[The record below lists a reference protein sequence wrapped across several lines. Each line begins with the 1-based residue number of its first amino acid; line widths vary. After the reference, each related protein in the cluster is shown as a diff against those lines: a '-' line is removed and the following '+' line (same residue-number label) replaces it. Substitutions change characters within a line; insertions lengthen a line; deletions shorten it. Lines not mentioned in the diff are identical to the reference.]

1 MTTPQNPGRRRKE
14 KARRRKKLA
23 AWRDHAATGVA
34 PSVPASVATEKSA
47 TK

>member
-1 MTTPQNPGRRRKE
+1 MTTPQDPGRRRKE

-23 AWRDHAATGVA
+23 AWREKTGTGAA
-34 PSVPASVATEKSA
+34 PSVPAKKSA

>member
-23 AWRDHAATGVA
+23 AWRDKAATGAA
-34 PSVPASVATEKSA
+34 PSVATKKSA

>member
-1 MTTPQNPGRRRKE
+1 MTTPQDPGRRRKE

-23 AWRDHAATGVA
+23 AWREKTATGAA
-34 PSVPASVATEKSA
+34 PSGAAKKSA